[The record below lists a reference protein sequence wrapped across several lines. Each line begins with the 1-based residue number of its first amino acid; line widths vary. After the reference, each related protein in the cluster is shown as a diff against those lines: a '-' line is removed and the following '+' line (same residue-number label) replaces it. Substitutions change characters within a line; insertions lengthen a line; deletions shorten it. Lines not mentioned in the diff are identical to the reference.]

1 MKININPELIIKAIE
16 ATGALLTG
24 IIALISVPKL
34 VKNTM
39 FKEEKYIGNEAIE
52 RYEVIK
58 SKLTDEKLY
67 TYTLENS
74 KIKPP
79 KLEIKKM
86 FYDPKTMCENWKGCI
101 KTIRFYD
108 YEDKEKKLVKV
119 EVYYLKKDKATM
131 PNIILRKK

>member
-1 MKININPELIIKAIE
+1 MENTAKLIIKAIE

-52 RYEVIK
+52 RYI
-58 SKLTDEKLY
+58 
-67 TYTLENS
+67 
-74 KIKPP
+74 
-79 KLEIKKM
+79 
-86 FYDPKTMCENWKGCI
+86 
-101 KTIRFYD
+101 
-108 YEDKEKKLVKV
+108 EKKIVKV
-119 EVYYLKKDKATM
+119 EVYYLKKNNATM